1 MLNVNFM
8 KLIVDTIIRRRS
20 VKAIFLIESKSNL
33 FYIIFSKY
41 EK

>member
-8 KLIVDTIIRRRS
+8 KLIVDTIIRGRS
-20 VKAIFLIESKSNL
+20 VRAIFLIESKSNL
-33 FYIIFSKY
+33 LYIIFSKY